1 MYKINYT
8 PVNSK
13 SDTAWNN
20 IINASKIRALDLI
33 SDSIVGWFKC
43 NPKKKTTDLDKELKL
58 NDVNLYLIASK
69 ISDKDQNEYVLPYD
83 INIKTKY
90 RITYLFNRKNNNLE
104 LLNKCGL
111 AINTKIDI
119 ENYDRN
125 LVRLNSV
132 KINIDYLQYNLV
144 EDILNKQL
152 NESRNKYNKKIT
164 TVINN
169 ITDDGSPIFTF
180 TIDGNIITK
189 IGYIIDNKQ
198 KIKYVDITK
207 YNT

>member
-1 MYKINYT
+1 MYKINYI
-8 PVNSK
+8 PINSK

-20 IINASKIRALDLI
+20 IVNASKIRALDLI

-43 NPKKKTTDLDKELKL
+43 NPEKKTTDLDKELKL

-90 RITYLFNRKNNNLE
+90 KITYIFNRKNNNLE